1 MLMHDLTLGPVSP
14 IVAMLFGGLG
24 TLLSIL
30 LATRARRCTGRRRA
44 RLVAYATVTLAV
56 PTVWLPALVAIMAMK
71 VDGSVLLFAPEPL
84 AISLG
89 AAVAGTG
96 LAMLLVCYGRSTR
109 ADRILSAG
117 LILVATIA
125 GSSYMM
131 VQGLRTGG
139 EIVLAAPL
147 AAAALGLSA
156 ANGLAL
162 TGALAMTPSLRAA
175 VTVAGAA
182 GVSMSA
188 CEHLFAASLAVR
200 TGPTGP
206 MPAYDVSGLS
216 PLTIGLPTVVLS
228 SALIAMIWYFTMGA
242 ASASDLRQ
250 IFQTAAQME
259 QLEPSI
265 VAQVKARVSLSSTA
279 VATPGDHW
287 AQSTLPMRAIPLY
300 SGMSG
305 AFPRLTR
312 PTVPMATAASWL
324 PRRGEPASSRDPAWH
339 REPAWNPEPAGHRE
353 DAEPMWQPGAADAP
367 SHRPAYAQPQHA
379 EPVRAPEQV
388 RREVPEWGKPTAEYS
403 ELGGED
409 TAAWLE
415 QGRGP
420 RTAGHWDDGT
430 GSPRNSQRPG
440 ARFRPTNSRYGPMPR
455 RGSDVEPDAPTE
467 PVAVAQWG
475 GGSDEPPSFTRVYG
489 ADPLP
494 RRNTRS

>member
-24 TLLSIL
+24 TLLSVL

-56 PTVWLPALVAIMAMK
+56 PTVWLPALVAVMAMK

-89 AAVAGTG
+89 AAVGGTG
-96 LAMLLVCYGRSTR
+96 LAMLFICYGRSSRT
-109 ADRILSAG
+109 DRILSAG
-117 LILVATIA
+117 IVLIATIA
-125 GSSYMM
+125 GSSYILM
-131 VQGLRTGG
+131 QGLRTGG
-139 EIVLAAPL
+139 EIVFAAPL

-156 ANGLAL
+156 TNGLAL
-162 TGALAMTPSLRAA
+162 VGALAVTPSLRAA

-182 GVSMSA
+182 GLSMSA
-188 CEHLFAASLAVR
+188 CEHLLAASLAVR
-200 TGPTGP
+200 IGPAGP
-206 MPAYDVSGLS
+206 LPAYDVSGLS
-216 PLTIGLPTVVLS
+216 PLSVGLPAVVLG
-228 SALIAMIWYFTMGA
+228 SALIAMTWYFTMGA
-242 ASASDLRQ
+242 ASASDLRG
-250 IFQTAAQME
+250 IFQASAQME
-259 QLEPSI
+259 QIEPSI
-265 VAQVKARVSLSSTA
+265 VAQVTARVSLTA

-287 AQSTLPMRAIPLY
+287 ASTTLPMRAIPLY
-300 SGMSG
+300 AGGMTG
-305 AFPRLTR
+305 AFPRLSR
-312 PTVPMATAASWL
+312 PTMPMATAASWQ
-324 PRRGEPASSRDPAWH
+324 PGRGDPAWN
-339 REPAWNPEPAGHRE
+339 REPAWNTDPAWHSEPAGHPD
-353 DAEPMWQPGAADAP
+353 DAEPVWQPGMPDEQ
-367 SHRPAYAQPQHA
+367 SYRPAFAEPQHV
-379 EPVRAPEQV
+379 EPVRGSGQV
-388 RREVPEWGKPTAEYS
+388 WRQVPDWGLATAEYV

-420 RTAGHWDDGT
+420 RTTGHWDDGT

-440 ARFRPTNSRYGPMPR
+440 ERFRPTNSRYGRMPR
-455 RGSDVEPDAPTE
+455 RDWDAEPGTRPE
-467 PVAVAQWG
+467 PVAVAHWG